1 MITHHQQRQSFPCK
15 LSQLSFYLM
24 ATNPQA
30 ERICCAALHSAG
42 KNPRCCSVSTA
53 AVHMLWLQ
61 TEQGFRSLPSP
72 SLSTSPSFLPSL
84 PPSLPSPSPSLSLS
98 SIPAFISFRVWDQQR
113 RSCRAALLLKFP
125 QHICGCKPNS
135 DETYCTNRSA
145 NARNVV
151 PFVHARSVAVLN
163 GIAA

>member
-1 MITHHQQRQSFPCK
+1 M
-15 LSQLSFYLM
+15 
-24 ATNPQA
+24 QA
-30 ERICCAALHSAG
+30 EPIELLPDGYIPTRRRKESAVLLCTLHSAG

-72 SLSTSPSFLPSL
+72 FLSTSPSLLPSL

-98 SIPAFISFRVWDQQR
+98 SIPACISFRVWDQQR

-125 QHICGCKPNS
+125 EHICRCKPNS

-145 NARNVV
+145 NARNMV
-151 PFVHARSVAVLN
+151 PFIHDARSVAVLN